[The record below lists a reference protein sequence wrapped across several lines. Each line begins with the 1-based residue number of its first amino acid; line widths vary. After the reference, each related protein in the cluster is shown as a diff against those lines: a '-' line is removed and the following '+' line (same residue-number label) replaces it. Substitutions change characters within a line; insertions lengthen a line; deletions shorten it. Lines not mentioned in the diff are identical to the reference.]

1 MKSRNTLCKF
11 NTDWLLV
18 RNIKFGLPKERM
30 ITLQNVYYCCRRI
43 AKTEFYQLKCI
54 VEQ

>member
-1 MKSRNTLCKF
+1 MKSRKTLCKF

-30 ITLQNVYYCCRRI
+30 ITLENVYY
-43 AKTEFYQLKCI
+43 AAGLQKLNFTN
-54 VEQ
+54 